1 MPLPA
6 NAWLQA
12 HTPQPEF
19 SYEQALAHGGPEAE
33 SAKVM
38 ADAEEADNELEFKR
52 RSGDPVVYGQV
63 VQLYHTASRQY
74 VRTSSSITSR
84 REPSHLKVDLSS
96 ETTRNSWFRIMPR
109 YKVRAEGDRVRM
121 NDQIVLESVETPG
134 QYLHTSTLPYQHL
147 HPDSGCHEVNL
158 SVQRTAIV
166 IYPHISITDDK
177 TGYIRGGTV
186 IQLLHKEIG
195 AYLAAE
201 GSVVGGPLEDI
212 HLRVRLPDP
221 ARPSRAHP
229 PTSAVSVRCSS

>member
-1 MPLPA
+1 MEVDDAAQTRVEARFLLCGDHVAFFDNENHGFLFSHLQGSAMKWQNQSRPTHATQHDLLQHRGQAWRLPAEPRSARREVGCVPGGPEPQVQGRAPPGKTHRQSQGKTRLPLPA
-6 NAWLQA
+6 TNAWLQA

-96 ETTRNSWFRIMPR
+96 ETTRHSWFRFMPR
-109 YKVRAEGDRVRM
+109 Y
-121 NDQIVLESVETPG
+121 
-134 QYLHTSTLPYQHL
+134 
-147 HPDSGCHEVNL
+147 
-158 SVQRTAIV
+158 
-166 IYPHISITDDK
+166 
-177 TGYIRGGTV
+177 
-186 IQLLHKEIG
+186 
-195 AYLAAE
+195 
-201 GSVVGGPLEDI
+201 
-212 HLRVRLPDP
+212 
-221 ARPSRAHP
+221 
-229 PTSAVSVRCSS
+229 